1 MLFQGGPAAA
11 MGRRC
16 STDGGLRY
24 GSLLSLEA
32 VNELA
37 AALAGLPCE
46 IAKSEW
52 GGGSS
57 WDSEPGE
64 PGPGG
69 SGQPGQ
75 ASLAELQ
82 VLVTKKLAANIHL
95 CQKIAVGCGMR
106 DTVSPLKL
114 LPLRLVDT
122 IFAFLK
128 PAAPPALPPLTDLYT
143 AIEGM
148 GPRHHRGMP
157 PSTADGV
164 SFRDMAS
171 ETVDKLPEIAQ
182 LRGAI
187 FELGETPVS
196 CSKSD
201 LPRDHAQA
209 WNVRALQSYRKALEE
224 QLQEAHSAHYH
235 SVQLLHAASYI
246 GYPGN
251 AEYMASWTR
260 RRVWISSFAPQTT
273 PHRSGQETARRGKTE
288 HRSDFANRWAT

>member
-1 MLFQGGPAAA
+1 M
-11 MGRRC
+11 
-16 STDGGLRY
+16 S
-24 GSLLSLEA
+24 
-32 VNELA
+32 
-37 AALAGLPCE
+37 
-46 IAKSEW
+46 
-52 GGGSS
+52 
-57 WDSEPGE
+57 
-64 PGPGG
+64 
-69 SGQPGQ
+69 
-75 ASLAELQ
+75 
-82 VLVTKKLAANIHL
+82 
-95 CQKIAVGCGMR
+95 
-106 DTVSPLKL
+106 
-114 LPLRLVDT
+114 
-122 IFAFLK
+122 
-128 PAAPPALPPLTDLYT
+128 
-143 AIEGM
+143 
-148 GPRHHRGMP
+148 

-251 AEYMASWTR
+251 AEYMTSWYKTPS
-260 RRVWISSFAPQTT
+260 VDFILCAPNNPAPKWSGDCKTWDDGTSVRFCQSVGDLTVT
-273 PHRSGQETARRGKTE
+273 PGTKEIIEDALLHLFPRLSEYADVANHKTGSCCIQPVGWNVVCE
-288 HRSDFANRWAT
+288 AFCG